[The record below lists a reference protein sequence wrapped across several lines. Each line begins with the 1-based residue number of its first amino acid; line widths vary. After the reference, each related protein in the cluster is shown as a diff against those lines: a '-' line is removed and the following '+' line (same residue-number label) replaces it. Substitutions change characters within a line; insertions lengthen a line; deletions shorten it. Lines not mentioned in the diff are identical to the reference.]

1 MKCRPGRADTTP
13 FFGEP
18 DAVCARCQPEGWY
31 ALGLKMRSLP
41 LAHSNASWECEG
53 SKMRVSQGGQGW
65 YHSND
70 SRTSR
75 SAKLIVI
82 CNSGDGRFWHRT
94 TGCARNTVRSK
105 LG

>member
-1 MKCRPGRADTTP
+1 
-13 FFGEP
+13 
-18 DAVCARCQPEGWY
+18 
-31 ALGLKMRSLP
+31 
-41 LAHSNASWECEG
+41 
-53 SKMRVSQGGQGW
+53 MRVSQGGQGW

-105 LG
+105 LGGHLPRSTSVPRLAALGCACSVREAGLRRVLLTRS